1 MSTNGKKISSR
12 IAELEAELEKEFLA
26 QLAEKQKQFHY
37 GVKKGRVAFDC
48 EMCAIHTKLRKHWI
62 RFLWDAPRFSLII
75 APVIYS
81 LALPLLLLDAWLWV
95 YQGLC
100 FPVYGIAKAERS
112 RYIVLDRGHLD
123 YLNWIERF
131 NCDYCSYAN
140 GLIAFARE
148 VSSRTEQYFCPIKHA
163 SRCAGPHLRY
173 HDFADYGDAVGYRAK
188 WKKLRDELR
197 SEK

>member
-1 MSTNGKKISSR
+1 MNPSAVKISSR
-12 IAELEAELEKEFLA
+12 IAELEAELEKEFHE
-26 QLAEKQKQFHY
+26 QLAEKRKQFRY
-37 GVKKGRVAFDC
+37 NVEKGRIAFDC
-48 EMCAIHTKLRKHWI
+48 EMCVIHAKFKKHWI
-62 RFLWDAPRFSLII
+62 RFLWDAPRFSLIL

-81 LALPLLLLDAWLWV
+81 LIVPLVLFDAWLWA

-100 FPVYGIAKAERS
+100 FPVYGIKKAVRS
-112 RYIVLDRGHLD
+112 DYVVLDRGNLQ
-123 YLNWIERF
+123 YLNWIERV

-173 HDFADYGDAVGYRAK
+173 HDFVDFGDAEAYRK
-188 WKKLRDELR
+188 NWKKLRAELK
-197 SEK
+197 S

>member
-1 MSTNGKKISSR
+1 MSQAAKISSR
-12 IAELEAELEKEFLA
+12 IAELEAELEREFA
-26 QLAEKQKQFHY
+26 EALAEKRKQFRY
-37 GVKKGRVAFDC
+37 AVEKGRVAFDC
-48 EMCAIHTKLRKHWI
+48 QMCAIHAKLRKPWI
-62 RFLWDAPRFSLII
+62 KFLWDAPRFSLIL

-81 LALPLLLLDAWLWV
+81 LALPLVLLDAWLWV
-95 YQGLC
+95 YQALC

-112 RYIVLDRGHLD
+112 RYIVLDRGHLQ

-173 HDFADYGDAVGYRAK
+173 HDFIDYGDAEAYREK
-188 WKKLRDELR
+188 WKKLRDELK
-197 SEK
+197 SA

>member
-1 MSTNGKKISSR
+1 MTQAAKISSR

-26 QLAEKQKQFHY
+26 QLAEKQKKFRY
-37 GVKKGRVAFDC
+37 GIEKGRVAFDC
-48 EMCAIHTKLRKHWI
+48 EMCVIHSKLKKPWMV
-62 RFLWDAPRFSLII
+62 FLWDAPRFSLIL

-95 YQGLC
+95 YQTLC
-100 FPVYGIAKAERS
+100 FPVYKIAKVDRS
-112 RYIVLDRGHLD
+112 QYVVLDRGHLE

-173 HDFADYGDAVGYRAK
+173 HDFADFGDAEGYRAK
-188 WKKLRDELR
+188 WKKLRAELQP
-197 SEK
+197 